1 MATLVMILALFSP
14 NFFVKVLALKKSL
27 KIQLVPFLASG
38 TRFSA
43 GSNPTSMSPCVL
55 YERRRVPSLQPMST
69 TMSLYFGR
77 ATSHAF
83 VARSERAL
91 RIVGLITDLNQ

>member
-27 KIQLVPFLASG
+27 KTQLVPFLASG

-43 GSNPTSMSPCVL
+43 GSNPTNMSPGVL
-55 YERRRVPSLQPMST
+55 YERSKVPSLQPIST
-69 TMSLYFGR
+69 TISLYFGR

-83 VARSERAL
+83 VARSERA
-91 RIVGLITDLNQ
+91 RRMVGLIPDLYQ